1 MITISG
7 VRLSSRVHGSPS
19 KEQTLIASRQN
30 FFGQAVAK
38 ARDESLEAYG
48 GAGGCGSVRLMRRV
62 DVLPQTCTAGR
73 GTMS

>member
-48 GAGGCGSVRLMRRV
+48 GAGGCGGVRLMRRV